1 MPAGWT
7 ASILSAPSQSWAT
20 RATAIVLGAVGCARS
35 PDAPRAPARPQ
46 SENASCRACL
56 RANSPGA
63 GRSGSDTRL
72 APFSHHTAQAM
83 WKPAK
88 LEAKAV
94 FARQGL
100 VTDPGGRAGGFAF
113 DLWERSRRT
122 RHPVGETKSRREF
135 LRMLFFQHFSGSAV
149 NWAWICRNSPT

>member
-1 MPAGWT
+1 MKPLPLGKDPFQLSPRTPGPLGHKDA
-7 ASILSAPSQSWAT
+7 AAPSAPPGLLGDTPGS
-20 RATAIVLGAVGCARS
+20 LGAN
-35 PDAPRAPARPQ
+35 DL
-46 SENASCRACL
+46 AC
-56 RANSPGA
+56 
-63 GRSGSDTRL
+63 
-72 APFSHHTAQAM
+72 FSHHIGPAM